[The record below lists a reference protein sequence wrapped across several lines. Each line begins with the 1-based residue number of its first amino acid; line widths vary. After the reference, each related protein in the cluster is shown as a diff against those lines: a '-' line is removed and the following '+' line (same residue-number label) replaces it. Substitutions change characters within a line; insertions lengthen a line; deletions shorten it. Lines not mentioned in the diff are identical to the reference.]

1 MNEQQKQPN
10 EAQGED
16 EPFDFERAL
25 GRIEAIVRTLEE
37 GRGGLDES
45 LSLYEEGVKLLR
57 RCHRLLRKAEQRIEL
72 LSGIDDAGE
81 AMTEPFDAR
90 ETFPSAASSA
100 SSISSSSPSAA
111 APGTGRRGGTHAAS
125 AERHGRRDETAHY
138 GGSHTKENDAE
149 EALGRDDASGPASR
163 RRGKRRNDL
172 P

>member
-81 AMTEPFDAR
+81 AITEPFDAR
-90 ETFPSAASSA
+90 ETFSSV
-100 SSISSSSPSAA
+100 SSSSTSISSSSRSAA
-111 APGTGRRGGTHAAS
+111 SETARRGGAHA
-125 AERHGRRDETAHY
+125 EQQGRLGETARN
-138 GGSHTKENDAE
+138 GGSPAGASDAE
-149 EALGRDDASGPASR
+149 AAPGRDDASGPASR
-163 RRGKRRNDL
+163 RRGKRRSDL